1 MTALAMDGDIEAEYR
16 SHGTAIQ
23 QTHLARFQTGIQMDA
38 PDSVRLEALL
48 VHISQH
54 LRDTAAVFLST
65 LEEQDNP
72 SMYFVQMFLE
82 DLGSAQQH
90 SSMTIMAAGVHH
102 AIHLGAADTGTSQV
116 LLGLLDR
123 QRIAVGTQQDS
134 LTLAGSLA
142 FQNGYN
148 TAMGHYFILNAHA
161 SQFLTNAFN
170 GLVLLVGQL
179 RMLME
184 IPAHFHYIGID
195 FLCEFINFQFET
207 PPYPFRPK

>member
-38 PDSVRLEALL
+38 PDSVRLETLL

-116 LLGLLDR
+116 LLGLLNR

-148 TAMGHYFILNAHA
+148 TPWGTTSYSMPMPA
-161 SQFLTNAFN
+161 SS
-170 GLVLLVGQL
+170 
-179 RMLME
+179 
-184 IPAHFHYIGID
+184 
-195 FLCEFINFQFET
+195 
-207 PPYPFRPK
+207 